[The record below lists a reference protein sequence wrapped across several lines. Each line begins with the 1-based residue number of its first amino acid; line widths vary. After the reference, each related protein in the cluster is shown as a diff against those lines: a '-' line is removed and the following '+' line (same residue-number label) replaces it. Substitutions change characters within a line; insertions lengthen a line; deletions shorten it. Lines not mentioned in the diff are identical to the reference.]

1 MKFIKD
7 NIKDLLYILLFGVII
22 FQTCG
27 KYTPKEDIIKRDTS
41 TFYTFHDSTIKEKPI
56 ITNINKP
63 SKETIIEKY
72 YYDTSAKDLKERYLE
87 LAQKFEALKVSE
99 QKINIDSIGYI
110 NIKDTVSQNEIKGRS
125 VNYNIKQKETFIKE
139 TIIKQAE
146 PKRQLFYGGELGL
159 SPTGVNSALGG
170 IMYKDRRDN
179 IYKFSGGLDLNRLQP
194 QLQIGYYKPL
204 NK

>member
-1 MKFIKD
+1 MKFIKN
-7 NIKDLLYILLFGVII
+7 NIKDLLYIFLFGIII

-27 KYTPKEDIIKRDTS
+27 KYKPKEDIVKRDTS
-41 TFYTFHDSTIKEKPI
+41 IFYKLHDSTIREKPL

-72 YYDTSAKDLKERYLE
+72 FYDTSAKDLKEKYIE
-87 LAQKFEALKVSE
+87 LAQKFEALKISE
-99 QKINIDSIGYI
+99 QKINIDTIGYVK
-110 NIKDTVSQNEIKGRS
+110 IKDTVSQNEIKGRAVEYS
-125 VNYNIKQKETFIKE
+125 IKQKEVFVKE
-139 TIIKQAE
+139 TIIKKAE
-146 PKRQLFYGGELGL
+146 PKRQLFYGGELGM

-170 IMYKDRRDN
+170 ILYKDRRDN
-179 IYKFSGGLDLNRLQP
+179 IYKFSGGLNINLLQP